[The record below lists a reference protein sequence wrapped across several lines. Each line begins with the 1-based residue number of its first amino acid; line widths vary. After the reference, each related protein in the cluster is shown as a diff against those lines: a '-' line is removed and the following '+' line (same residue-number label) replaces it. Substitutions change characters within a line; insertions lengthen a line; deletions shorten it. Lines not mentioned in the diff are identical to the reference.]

1 MRAGTTCAKYGAV
14 PKFEKKI
21 TLEQRSELVRR
32 ALAGENMAQLGRE
45 FGVTRAYV
53 SLLRQQARDPEGFER
68 KKRAQLDRILTKRL
82 SEAERAA
89 FLRELRSAVPSSLIP
104 GSTATRWTVDE
115 ARDLAHHLYGKK
127 PGYRF
132 LQECL
137 EEAFKGRRRA

>member
-1 MRAGTTCAKYGAV
+1 M

-21 TLEQRSELVRR
+21 TLEERSELVRR

-53 SLLRQQARDPEGFER
+53 SLLRQQARDPDGFER

-82 SEAERAA
+82 SEAERAV
-89 FLRELRSAVPSSLIP
+89 FVRELRTSVPSSRVP
-104 GSTATRWTVDE
+104 GSTATIWTVDE
-115 ARDLAHHLYGKK
+115 ARDLADHLYGKK
-127 PGYRF
+127 PGRRF

-137 EEAFKGRRRA
+137 NEALKARGRA